1 MNETVPFYAFVV
13 LFVLSIGAIAVAKII
28 NTKSVLGETPDF
40 ITAAIRRRREKLGE
54 YTTGVTFR
62 VYCFLLIALPII
74 FGAAGFLL
82 SNSGAIALIAGLLG
96 VFIPDL
102 IIVLTA
108 KRQGKKFETR
118 YARCLK
124 ALTSCLRTTMSISQA
139 VEDVAKNPFLDA
151 KIRAGFEQISADL
164 KVGISTEEA
173 FQRFA
178 DRTGSPDAQDVAAA
192 ISMQM
197 RVGGSEAK
205 IMESIATNI
214 QDRIMLRKEIQSVF
228 AEMDVVIRIMDIA
241 PLIGL
246 FIMCAILPEFTRMY
260 FESMQ
265 GFLLLAGIIAFSFV
279 GSIIIH
285 RQTAKAKRGDF

>member
-1 MNETVPFYAFVV
+1 MNETVPIYAFVV

-62 VYCFLLIALPII
+62 IYCFLLIALPII

-151 KIRAGFEQISADL
+151 KSGPALNRSARISRWGSL
-164 KVGISTEEA
+164 RKRRSRGLPTEPA
-173 FQRFA
+173 ARMHRMLRRPSA
-178 DRTGSPDAQDVAAA
+178 CRCGWAAA
-192 ISMQM
+192 
-197 RVGGSEAK
+197 
-205 IMESIATNI
+205 
-214 QDRIMLRKEIQSVF
+214 
-228 AEMDVVIRIMDIA
+228 
-241 PLIGL
+241 
-246 FIMCAILPEFTRMY
+246 
-260 FESMQ
+260 
-265 GFLLLAGIIAFSFV
+265 
-279 GSIIIH
+279 
-285 RQTAKAKRGDF
+285 RQRSWNP

>member
-1 MNETVPFYAFVV
+1 M
-13 LFVLSIGAIAVAKII
+13 
-28 NTKSVLGETPDF
+28 
-40 ITAAIRRRREKLGE
+40 
-54 YTTGVTFR
+54 
-62 VYCFLLIALPII
+62 
-74 FGAAGFLL
+74 
-82 SNSGAIALIAGLLG
+82 
-96 VFIPDL
+96 
-102 IIVLTA
+102 
-108 KRQGKKFETR
+108 
-118 YARCLK
+118 
-124 ALTSCLRTTMSISQA
+124 
-139 VEDVAKNPFLDA
+139 
-151 KIRAGFEQISADL
+151 
-164 KVGISTEEA
+164 GISTEEA

-260 FESMQ
+260 FESTQ